1 MGIRKPIV
9 SEIAYRTWCIDE
21 YGMDAMYLLEGSEK
35 ALLIDTGMATFDIP
49 ALVREFTQKP
59 LVVAVT
65 HCDIDHAGGMDQ
77 FGDVYMHPDDFE
89 MARTMCSSPQGL
101 RLKKDYIDRMLD
113 LAEHIYDISAD
124 DLVVPEKR
132 TVMHPMFE
140 GDTIH
145 LGGRDVEVYETPGHT
160 SGGLSF
166 LDRKERLLF
175 TGDALNVNTLLGAA
189 RGRPFTEKNTISA
202 LLGTARKLDAL
213 QPYFDR
219 NYNGHVGYAAAK
231 GCLPVPEGAIRD
243 CIALCEGVLAGGI
256 TPQKTVDP
264 YCGDTGAD
272 RDGALIIKERE
283 CLEVHTDDIRIVFV
297 PEQIR

>member
-9 SEIAYRTWCIDE
+9 CEIAYRTWCIDE
-21 YGMDAMYLLEGSEK
+21 YGMNALYLLEGSEK
-35 ALLIDTGMATFDIP
+35 ALLIDTGMATFDVP

-65 HCDIDHAGGMDQ
+65 HCDVDHAGGMDQ
-77 FGDVYMHPDDFE
+77 FEDVWLHPDDFE
-89 MARTMCSSPQGL
+89 MARMMCSSPQGL
-101 RLKKDYIDRMLD
+101 RLKKDYIARMLD
-113 LAEHIYDISAD
+113 LSDHIYDVSAD
-124 DLVVPEKR
+124 DLIVPEKKTR
-132 TVMHPMFE
+132 MHPMFE

-189 RGRPFTEKNTISA
+189 RGRPFTDKNTVSA

-219 NYNGHVGYAAAK
+219 NYSGHVGYAAAK
-231 GCLPVPEGAIRD
+231 SCLPVPEGAIHD
-243 CIALCEGVLAGGI
+243 CITLCQGVLTGTV
-256 TPQKTVDP
+256 TPEKTMDP
-264 YCGDTGAD
+264 YCGDSREENGSEF
-272 RDGALIIKERE
+272 IIKERE
-283 CLEVHTDDIRIVFV
+283 CLAVHTDNIRIVFV
-297 PEQIR
+297 AEQIR